1 VKRESTQHLAAA
13 TLLLFGL
20 HSSVSPNPDRNW
32 QAAQVHQIQR
42 APNSANAGDHWEYVL
57 VSNGFVYTLRNSS
70 HDAPYLN
77 SSLGSEIKIASAVS
91 GSTHPYD
98 GDDVYVMDAKGQEHK
113 MGLVSVVI
121 ADAGCKK

>member
-1 VKRESTQHLAAA
+1 MKAPGLTVAS
-13 TLLLFGL
+13 LLLFAL
-20 HSSVSPNPDRNW
+20 SPSASSNPDRAW
-32 QAAQVHQIQR
+32 QTAQVQQIQR
-42 APNSANAGDHWEYVL
+42 APNTANAGDHWEYVL
-57 VSNGFVYTLRNSS
+57 VSNGLVYTLQNGS

-77 SSLGSEIKIASAVS
+77 SSLGSEIKIASTVN

-98 GDDVYVMDAKGQEHK
+98 SDEVYVMDAKGQEHK